1 MTLSRHYVT
10 HVIRNP
16 LSVEKMQ
23 VTDAN
28 RAHPHLSAAGHAQAD
43 SSIIYHSGLNPKI
56 RRNFLINQPA
66 GDGEDGEGEGS

>member
-1 MTLSRHYVT
+1 
-10 HVIRNP
+10 
-16 LSVEKMQ
+16 MQ